1 MDEVS
6 RVFKIAAEY
15 RQKFGT
21 DVVVDLVGYRK
32 MGHNELDQPMFTQPL
47 MYSIV
52 KNMTPVRDL
61 FRKKLLSEGITEDKL
76 KAIEKHTQ
84 DKLNEAYQKS
94 KDLTFEQEEWKSSRW
109 EAI

>member
-6 RVFKIAAEY
+6 RVFTIAAEY
-15 RQKFGT
+15 RQKFKT
-21 DVVVDLVGYRK
+21 DVVVDLIGYRK

-52 KNMTPVRDL
+52 KNMTPVRDV
-61 FRKKLLSEGITEDKL
+61 FRKKLLGEGIEEAKI
-76 KAIEKHTQ
+76 KAIEEKTLSE
-84 DKLNEAYQKS
+84 LNEAYMKS
-94 KDLTFEQEEWKSSRW
+94 KNLTFHQEEWNSEQW